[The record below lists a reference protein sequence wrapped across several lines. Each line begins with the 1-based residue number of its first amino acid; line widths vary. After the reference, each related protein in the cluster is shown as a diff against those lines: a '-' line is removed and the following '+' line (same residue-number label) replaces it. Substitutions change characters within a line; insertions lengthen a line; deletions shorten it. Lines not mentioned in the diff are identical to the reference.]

1 MEDIGIVVSDY
12 ASNVQSN
19 SPATNTGDDVV
30 SAPLYK
36 GKIITQEDRARE
48 AIRLI
53 QAEGKNISTL
63 KYVLNLKT
71 AYGDGVTTLCLIY
84 NATGDVLEL
93 TVKKDWLGYVYGQ
106 EPPRSFE
113 NGQWLAFLHAH
124 PTSEAYGCEAARVY
138 RGKNKEGEVR
148 DFMFAWSTP
157 WGRIENSAYT
167 EVREKDHFLQY
178 WDYVKEQ
185 KLEKANKI
193 TKDESDQYCASAVSI
208 GGLTSPE
215 CIAIFRHKFSPMP

>member
-1 MEDIGIVVSDY
+1 MSVFGTPITDQTLKQMSR
-12 ASNVQSN
+12 
-19 SPATNTGDDVV
+19 
-30 SAPLYK
+30 YK

-157 WGRIENSAYT
+157 WGRIENS
-167 EVREKDHFLQY
+167 
-178 WDYVKEQ
+178 
-185 KLEKANKI
+185 
-193 TKDESDQYCASAVSI
+193 VSKRYNPI
-208 GGLTSPE
+208 LLLFFVS
-215 CIAIFRHKFSPMP
+215 